1 MPVLRLLL
9 DHNVPD
15 SVAAVFEEYG
25 HEVHLLR
32 DALLRDSRDPIV
44 AAVSEENDWILVSC
58 DKDFRSIAPRVP
70 RGMRMRFR
78 RLSRISLD

>member
-15 SVAAVFEEYG
+15 SVAAVFREHG

-32 DALLRDSRDPIV
+32 DVLLRRTQ
-44 AAVSEENDWILVSC
+44 L
-58 DKDFRSIAPRVP
+58 
-70 RGMRMRFR
+70 
-78 RLSRISLD
+78 

>member
-9 DHNVPD
+9 DHNLPD

-32 DALLRDSRDPIV
+32 DVLLPDSPDLV